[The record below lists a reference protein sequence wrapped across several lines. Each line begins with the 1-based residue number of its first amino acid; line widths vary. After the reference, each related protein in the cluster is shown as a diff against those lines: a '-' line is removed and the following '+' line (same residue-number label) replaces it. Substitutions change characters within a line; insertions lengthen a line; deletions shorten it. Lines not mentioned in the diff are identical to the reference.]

1 MRHRTIIA
9 VLAAVLC
16 GLAAAPGAS
25 AQVQEPPDEP
35 RYQRGEDDDTER
47 SSRFAL
53 GLAAGVVEP
62 DDEGEIYYQ
71 ASFRIRLFEN
81 DREQGDDDWR
91 YSSRGDIQAYLE
103 PEVGYWERDDVGLSE
118 SDLNVGINA
127 IGVVPGQAV
136 DYFFGVGLGLHFLDT
151 QIDVADPAVPD
162 VDESESNF
170 GGNFQVGLDI
180 HLSRAVS
187 LYGAGR
193 FDVIEG
199 LDETLQGK
207 VYMGLRF
214 WF

>member
-1 MRHRTIIA
+1 MRQRTITV

-16 GLAAAPGAS
+16 ALAAAPGAS
-25 AQVQEPPDEP
+25 VQAQEE
-35 RYQRGEDDDTER
+35 RRDDRRDR
-47 SSRFAL
+47 RDDRDDRDHDRFAL

-62 DDEGEIYYQ
+62 DDAGEIYYL
-71 ASFRIRLFEN
+71 ANFRIRLFGGDDER
-81 DREQGDDDWR
+81 REDDWR
-91 YSSRGDIQAYLE
+91 YASRGDIRAYLE
-103 PEVGYWERDDVGLSE
+103 PEVGYWERSEDRLSE

-127 IGVVPGQAV
+127 IGVVPGRTV

-162 VDESESNF
+162 VDESDEHF

-180 HLSRAVS
+180 HLGRTVS
-187 LYGAGR
+187 LFGAGR

-199 LDETLQGK
+199 VDETLQGK